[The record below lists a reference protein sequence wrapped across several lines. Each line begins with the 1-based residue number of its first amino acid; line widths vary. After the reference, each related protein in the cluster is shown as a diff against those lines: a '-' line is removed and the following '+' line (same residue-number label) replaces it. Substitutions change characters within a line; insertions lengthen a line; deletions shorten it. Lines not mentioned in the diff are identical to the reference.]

1 MFVRIVFKLFY
12 SPWKGFL
19 PFPLDG
25 YIGKLA
31 NAMARDFN
39 FSSLSLSLSLSL
51 CLSLSL
57 SLSILESKLLKKMEN
72 IGHLISK

>member
-51 CLSLSL
+51 
-57 SLSILESKLLKKMEN
+57 SILESKLLKKMEN